1 MSNVQW
7 VMKKRSRFSDPEAK
21 TEAQRY
27 SNPIASRTAILSL
40 LRKTGEPMKI
50 KRIAKKIGLTEKYQ
64 IEALAKRLRAMCRD
78 GQIMVDRQGSFGLID
93 KFHLLHCKVQGHSDG
108 YGFAIPNSEN
118 DDVYLNSEQMRLVF
132 DQDEVLVKV
141 TNIDR
146 RGRQEGQVVEVLKR
160 AHKSLVGRYYQENGV
175 GFVLPDN
182 PRISNEILVS
192 PSKRKDAETGQIVQV
207 EVTDYPTKRLSAR
220 GKIIEVLGGHLDPG
234 LEIEVAIRSHDIPSF
249 WHDHVLA
256 EASSFERPNL
266 AEIEGRLDLRGLAFV
281 TIDGEDARDYDDA
294 VYCEEKANGW
304 RLWVAI
310 ADVSHYVRPST
321 ALDEEAIN
329 RGNSVYFPDR
339 VVPML
344 PEVLS
349 NGLCSLLPLEDRLVL
364 VCEIHINKQGESNY
378 FAFHEGVIKSKARLS
393 YGQVYSLLEGNDDL
407 EDNSDVN
414 SNLLR
419 LFDLYKTLADAR
431 SRRGAIDFDT
441 VETRIIFDD
450 FRKIEKIVPI
460 QRNYAHRLIE
470 ECMLC
475 ANLAAATFLEANLV
489 PTLYRVHEGPT
500 AEKLVNL
507 RLFLSELGLD
517 LKGGEKPSPIH
528 YQRILAEIEERQD
541 SSIIQLMLLRSLKQ
555 AVYQPDNKGH
565 FGLNYTTYSHFTSP
579 IRRYPDLL
587 VHRAIRSV
595 IVNKKQEETNN
606 SISSENKKNY
616 AEKLYPYELEKII
629 AFGEQFSM
637 TERRAD
643 DATREVQQWLKCEY
657 LSNCL
662 GMKYSGTVSGVAN
675 FGLFIELKDIQID
688 GLLHVTSLPRDYY
701 TFDASRQ
708 RLTGERTGVHYSIG
722 DQFEV
727 LVAMVNL
734 EDKKI
739 DLELASK
746 SKELRKRNNKK
757 GKHKKTNNSG
767 LKQRKNAVAPAN

>member
-7 VMKKRSRFSDPEAK
+7 VMKKRSRFSDPEAEI
-21 TEAQRY
+21 EAQRY

-40 LRKTGEPMKI
+40 LRKAGEPMKI

-64 IEALAKRLRAMCRD
+64 IGALEKRLRAMRRD
-78 GQIMVDRQGSFGLID
+78 GQIMVDRQGSFGLTD

-146 RGRQEGQVVEVLKR
+146 RGRQEGQIVEVLKR
-160 AHKSLVGRYYQENGV
+160 AHQSLVGRYYQESGV

-182 PRISNEILVS
+182 PRISNEILIA
-192 PSKRKDAETGQIVQV
+192 PSERNNAETGQIVQI
-207 EVTDYPTKRLSAR
+207 EITDYPIKRLSAR
-220 GKIIEVLGGHLDPG
+220 GKIVEVLGGHLDPG
-234 LEIEVAIRSHDIPSF
+234 LEIEVAIRSHDIPCS
-249 WHDHVLA
+249 WNDHVLT
-256 EASSFERPNL
+256 EASSFEQPNL
-266 AEIEGRLDLRGLAFV
+266 SEIESRLDLRGRAFV

-294 VYCEEKANGW
+294 VYCEEKDDGW

-310 ADVSHYVRPST
+310 ADVSHYVRPNT

-344 PEVLS
+344 PESLS
-349 NGLCSLLPLEDRLVL
+349 NGLCSLLPLEDRLAL
-364 VCEIHINKQGESNY
+364 VCEIHINRQGESSH
-378 FAFHEGVIKSKARLS
+378 FAFYESVIKSKARLT
-393 YGQVYSLLEGNDDL
+393 YGQVYNLLEGNDDL
-407 EDNSDVN
+407 EGNPDVN

-419 LFDLYKTLADAR
+419 LFDLYKTLVDAR

-460 QRNYAHRLIE
+460 ERNYAHRLIE

-475 ANLAAATFLEANLV
+475 ANLAAAKFLEANRV

-507 RLFLSELGLD
+507 RLFLGELGLD
-517 LKGGEKPSPIH
+517 LKGGEKPSPID
-528 YQRILAEIEERQD
+528 YQRILAQVEERQD
-541 SSIIQLMLLRSLKQ
+541 SSIIQIMLLRSLKQ

-565 FGLNYTTYSHFTSP
+565 FGLNYKTYSHFTSP

-595 IVNKKQEETNN
+595 LFKKKKEETQNF
-606 SISSENKKNY
+606 SSSENKNNY
-616 AEKLYPYELEKII
+616 SEKLYPYDLERII
-629 AFGEQFSM
+629 IFGEKFSM

-657 LSNCL
+657 LSNCI

-675 FGLFIELKDIQID
+675 FGLFIELKDIHID

-701 TFDASRQ
+701 AFDASRQ
-708 RLTGERTGVHYSIG
+708 RLSGERTGVHFSIG

-739 DLELASK
+739 DLELASE
-746 SKELRKRNNKK
+746 SKKLRKKNKKKGNYKKKNNNRLKKRNN
-757 GKHKKTNNSG
+757 
-767 LKQRKNAVAPAN
+767 AVVEAS